1 METLGSLLKNEREK
15 QQKTLEEISNKT
27 KISKSILKAIEED
40 RHDLL
45 PSLSYVKGFLKL
57 YARELDLDPEE
68 VIKLYFKKIKEE
80 KNKKSE
86 KERKHPFLI
95 KKTGY
100 ITTCIILFICLV
112 SYCIYEYG
120 LFDKVFTGRHF
131 VPETTTTTIYQP
143 PKETSKKDVMPEN
156 GIEEDLQSTTSAPVS
171 SFDDF
176 KAGAIKQ
183 DEHFTL
189 RFVARGLTW
198 IKIIAD
204 DKKTFDI
211 MLRAGETYVITAE
224 KSMKVRIGNA
234 GGLSLFYNDI
244 PLGSPG
250 EEGKPVNLDFP
261 EAAKGFKVNIR
272 MD

>member
-1 METLGSLLKNEREK
+1 METIGSLFKDEREK

-27 KISKSILKAIEED
+27 KISKSILNAIEED

-45 PSLSYVKGFLKL
+45 PSPSYVKGFLKL

-86 KERKHPFLI
+86 KERKHSLLI

-131 VPETTTTTIYQP
+131 VPETTTTIYQP
-143 PKETSKKDVMPEN
+143 PKETSEKDVMPEN
-156 GIEEDLQSTTSAPVS
+156 RIEGGLQSTTSAPVS
-171 SFDDF
+171 SLDDY

-183 DEHFTL
+183 DEHFTV
-189 RFVARGLTW
+189 RFVARGITW
-198 IKIIAD
+198 IKITAD

-211 MLRAGETYVITAE
+211 MLRAGETYVTTAE

-261 EAAKGFKVNIR
+261 EAAQGFKTNTN
-272 MD
+272 ME